1 MTDKGNEIT
10 LVLGLA
16 RSGLAALRLLG
27 SEGEKV
33 RAADENREISLPEDL
48 AGIDLRK
55 GELDLSVLD
64 GVSRMVISPGVPVEH
79 SIVRE
84 AREAGV
90 KVISELELAYSYV
103 SAPVI
108 GVTGTNG
115 KSTTVSMIG
124 AILKGAGKDVI
135 VAGNVGIPFS
145 SVAGELGPKGYY
157 VIEISS
163 FQLETADTF
172 HPMCAGI
179 LNLTPDHHDR
189 YRNLDDYYDT
199 KKRIYANCSE
209 EDSFFYNHD
218 DARCRSAAE
227 EFPGAL
233 IPFSSSGR
241 IDRGVFLDGDNL
253 VRTLPDGSGE
263 SVMER
268 NELGVVGLHNVENA
282 LSAIAAVECV
292 GISAE
297 TCQRALSSFRGLRHR
312 MENIAEIDGVSF
324 FNDSKATN
332 VEAAV
337 KSLIGL
343 DRPVVLIAGG
353 YNKGDDFSG
362 LLEVVRKV
370 RAVVTLGKAASL
382 IEDTLAGKVETYRV
396 SSMED
401 AVRKAAGI
409 AEEGDMVILSPACAS
424 FDMFDDFEHR
434 GDVFAECVTELRRSK
449 D

>member
-27 SEGEKV
+27 REGVKV
-33 RAADENREISLPEDL
+33 RAADENQDISLPEDL

-55 GELDLSVLD
+55 GKLDISVLD
-64 GVSRMVISPGVPVEH
+64 GVSRMVISPGVPVDH
-79 SIVRE
+79 PIVRG
-84 AREAGV
+84 ARETGV
-90 KVISELELAYSYV
+90 RVISELELAYNYV

-108 GVTGTNG
+108 AVTGTNG

-124 AILKGAGKDVI
+124 AILEEAGKDVI

-145 SVAGELGPKGYY
+145 SVAGDLGPEGYY
-157 VIEISS
+157 VIEVSS
-163 FQLETADTF
+163 FQLEAVDRF
-172 HPMCAGI
+172 RPVCAGI

-189 YRNLDDYYDT
+189 YGNLDDYYDT
-199 KKRIYANCSE
+199 KKRIYANCRK
-209 EDSFFYNHD
+209 EDRFFYNHD
-218 DARCRSAAE
+218 DSRCRSAAE
-227 EFPGAL
+227 EFPGTI
-233 IPFSSSGR
+233 IPFSSVGR
-241 IDRGVFLDGDNL
+241 IDRGVFLDGDSL
-253 VRTLPDGSGE
+253 VRILSDGSE
-263 SVMER
+263 EKVMER
-268 NELGVVGLHNVENA
+268 NDLGVVGLHNVENA
-282 LSAIAAVECV
+282 LSAIAAVECL

-297 TCQRALSSFRGLRHR
+297 ACRRALSSFRGLRHR
-312 MENIAEIDGVSF
+312 MEKIAEIRGVSF

-362 LLEVVRKV
+362 LLEIVQKV

-382 IEDTLAGKVETYRV
+382 IEDVLAGKVETYR
-396 SSMED
+396 SASMED
-401 AVRKAAGI
+401 AVGKAAGI

-434 GDVFAECVTELRRSK
+434 GDVFAECVNDLKRSK